1 MEEIRIKVDTAKR
14 NKWMKLLL
22 YMQNSPVAVFTMKFD
37 DHDKARVMMLRLKR
51 SIINQPT
58 WFTLTIIQRGCDLY
72 IIKPDKVKKV
82 VVVDG

>member
-1 MEEIRIKVDTAKR
+1 MGEITVKLGQHQ
-14 NKWMKLLL
+14 KWMKLLL
-22 YMQNSPVAVFTMKFD
+22 YMQNSPQPVFIMNFD

-51 SIINQPT
+51 SIMYQPT
-58 WFTLTIIQRGCDLY
+58 WFTLTIIQRGCDLF